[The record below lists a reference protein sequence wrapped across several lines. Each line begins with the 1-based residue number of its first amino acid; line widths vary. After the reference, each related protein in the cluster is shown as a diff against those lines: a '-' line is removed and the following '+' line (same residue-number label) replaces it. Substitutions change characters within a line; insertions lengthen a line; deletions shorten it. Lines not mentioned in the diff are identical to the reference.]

1 MRGAR
6 RAPPAWPEILAG
18 RRRQPGSGTEVS
30 QRYGPARPESRRPAL
45 RGAWQERNG
54 TSVERGEPPAW
65 DFQKHQ
71 VCNLAAAC
79 YTPCP
84 SCPCSRHLQVR
95 GVRPQSSP
103 PRARPAQ
110 KHKQGVRGAPQPPT
124 RVRGRRGQRRRQRVG
139 PHLWGTKNGRGQK
152 AAATE
157 QRKGSPTFP
166 SARLRT
172 CGPVLPWA
180 GHTRSTFN
188 KRKRRPRL
196 ARRR

>member
-6 RAPPAWPEILAG
+6 RAPPAWPESLAG

-65 DFQKHQ
+65 GFQKHQ

-103 PRARPAQ
+103 PRARAPRKSISRAPGGHRSLRLVSAGDAASGDGSGSVPSSGAQ
-110 KHKQGVRGAPQPPT
+110 RTAAVRKQQPRSREKAPQLSP
-124 RVRGRRGQRRRQRVG
+124 RRG
-139 PHLWGTKNGRGQK
+139 
-152 AAATE
+152 
-157 QRKGSPTFP
+157 
-166 SARLRT
+166 
-172 CGPVLPWA
+172 
-180 GHTRSTFN
+180 
-188 KRKRRPRL
+188 
-196 ARRR
+196 

>member
-1 MRGAR
+1 MEGGGANLKIPKQNGPAITGR
-6 RAPPAWPEILAG
+6 RHRFEGLAEPRQPG
-18 RRRQPGSGTEVS
+18 RRQPGSGTEVS
-30 QRYGPARPESRRPAL
+30 QRDDPARPESRRPAL
-45 RGAWQERNG
+45 RGAWQERNR

-110 KHKQGVRGAPQPPT
+110 KHKPGVRGHRSLRLVSADDAASGDGSGSVPSSGAQRTAAVRKQQPRSREKALQLPP
-124 RVRGRRGQRRRQRVG
+124 RRG
-139 PHLWGTKNGRGQK
+139 
-152 AAATE
+152 
-157 QRKGSPTFP
+157 
-166 SARLRT
+166 
-172 CGPVLPWA
+172 
-180 GHTRSTFN
+180 
-188 KRKRRPRL
+188 
-196 ARRR
+196 